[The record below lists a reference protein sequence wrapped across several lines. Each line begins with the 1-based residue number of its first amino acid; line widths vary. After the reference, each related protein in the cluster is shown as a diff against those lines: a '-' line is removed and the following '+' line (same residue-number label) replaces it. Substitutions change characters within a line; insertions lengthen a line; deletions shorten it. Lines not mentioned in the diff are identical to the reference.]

1 MTLNDPLANVL
12 SQLNNAIK
20 VGNLTVTTNQGGS
33 LVINTLLIMKEVG
46 YLDDVQVVNDQRGD
60 YCVVKINTSLNK
72 CGVIKPRFAIQ
83 IDDFEKFEKRFL
95 PAKGFGFLLVSTNK
109 GLMIH
114 TKAKDL
120 GIGGRLISYCY

>member
-12 SQLNNAIK
+12 SQINNAVK
-20 VGNLTVTTNQGGS
+20 VGKLDVTTNQGGKLVTRVLS
-33 LVINTLLIMKEVG
+33 LMKENG
-46 YLDDVQVVNDQRGD
+46 YLDDVQVVEDERGD
-60 YCVVKINTSLNK
+60 YCKVKINTSLNK
-72 CGVIKPRFAIQ
+72 CGVIKPRFAIK

-114 TKAKDL
+114 TQAKEL
-120 GIGGRLISYCY
+120 GIGGRLMSYFY